1 MRLPLLIGAGLMLV
15 GASTA
20 LAAPPSTATKTST
33 MRGIVVAKDTSQQA
47 LVVSTQAGT
56 VRMIKAPAAF
66 ARTAVGRHVNVR
78 YRLATGGLAVAV
90 GVQRGGEARHALV
103 RGTLIRVRRGHAV
116 VSAGGSALT
125 VFLRTPTRQRALSS
139 SGTGPKAGDDVQVGV
154 KILADGSLGATSVT
168 VVNASAQ
175 GAPAA
180 SEGELVVRGTVTAVS
195 PALVVKT
202 GTGVVVACSIPA
214 GAAPTGVAVGDRV
227 ELRCD
232 LIGGQWTL
240 RQAGGEHE
248 SDDDDDEHASRD
260 SQALRVQGML
270 VSLDPLAV
278 KRSTGEVVTCK
289 VPAGTVLTGLV
300 LGQLVE
306 LRCRTIDGVPT
317 LERLKVGGSSD
328 DHEDDDDD
336 SAEDDD

>member
-1 MRLPLLIGAGLMLV
+1 MKLPLLIGAGLMLV

-33 MRGIVVAKDTSQQA
+33 MRGIVVAKDKSQQA
-47 LVVSTQAGT
+47 LVVSTQAGM
-56 VRMIKAPAAF
+56 VRVIKAPTAF

-78 YRLATGGLAVAV
+78 YRPATGGLAVAV
-90 GVQRGGEARHALV
+90 GVQRGGEARQALV

-125 VFLRTPTRQRALSS
+125 VSLRTSARQRALSS

-168 VVNASAQ
+168 VVSAAAQ
-175 GAPAA
+175 GAPVA

-214 GAAPTGVAVGDRV
+214 GAPPTGVAVGDRV
-227 ELRCD
+227 ELSCD

-248 SDDDDDEHASRD
+248 SDDDDDHASRD
-260 SQALRVQGML
+260 SRDLRVHGML

-278 KRSTGEVVTCK
+278 KRSSGEVVTCK

-300 LGQLVE
+300 LGQPVE

-317 LERLKVGGSSD
+317 LERLKVGGSAD

-336 SAEDDD
+336 SAEEDD

>member
-1 MRLPLLIGAGLMLV
+1 MKLPLLIGAGLMLV
-15 GASTA
+15 GAPTA

-33 MRGIVVAKDTSQQA
+33 MRGIVVAKDKSQQA

-90 GVQRGGEARHALV
+90 GVQRGGEARQALV

-125 VFLRTPTRQRALSS
+125 VSLRTSARQRALSS

-168 VVNASAQ
+168 VVSASAQ
-175 GAPAA
+175 GAPVA

-260 SQALRVQGML
+260 SRDLHVHGML

-306 LRCRTIDGVPT
+306 VRCRTIDGVPT
-317 LERLKVGGSSD
+317 LERLKVGGSAD

-336 SAEDDD
+336 SAEEDD